1 MDRENEALNYLAN
14 LAIHLKD
21 VAEELARIRKLM
33 EAQQELAQRLCAPAE
48 RALEFMSFSSSE
60 SEE

>member
-1 MDRENEALNYLAN
+1 MDRENEALGYLATI
-14 LAIHLKD
+14 ATHLRD
-21 VAEELARIRKLM
+21 VAIELTRIRRIM